1 MDAVELEKDAKGT
14 NASVWEELGLNTA
27 LVPLIPFSVPTPVQR
42 ATIPLIVKQHKDVV
56 AEAVTGS
63 GKTLAF
69 LLPLL
74 HRLLTCVDEGR
85 KQLRAMVISP
95 TRELAMQTHQTLVTL
110 FKDMFPSI
118 LCIGGRDIQEDIR
131 SIALTCPVIVIGTPG
146 RINELLNQRHIQG
159 KYLDMLV
166 LDEAD
171 RLLDMG
177 FHQTVQSI
185 ISHLPKQRRTALFSA
200 TMNNLDDLIKVG
212 MRDPVRVQVSSTKG
226 VIPVGLQNWYSI
238 VTSDDKLNRLLA
250 LFRTTLRGMKCIVYL
265 PTCAC
270 VGYYAAALNH
280 LFADLCTVIALHG
293 KLPPAKRTTL
303 YQKFIHARTM
313 DKTLALFCTD
323 LAARGLDFSDI
334 DWVIQLDAPQDPSN
348 YIHRAG
354 RTARCGRGG
363 DALLFLAPHEH
374 AFVDLMLV
382 KQVPLKEF
390 SVENEPLEFD
400 VNEALKQLNI
410 SDRAF
415 YQQSLKAFV
424 SYVRFYIEHHARLI
438 FDFKLLDIA
447 AVARSFGLIHMP
459 RMKELRGK
467 HIKLSNSIDTTTISY
482 KDPIKEKQRQ
492 QSIKHKESL
501 ETGSSGQ
508 KVKRQLSNR
517 VGKREEKNKLKR
529 KQTKREYLSKQ
540 REIELDRDEDDN
552 DWSEYKKEKKA
563 NRKKSIGRVK
573 NHLNDE

>member
-1 MDAVELEKDAKGT
+1 MNAVEQGENAKDK
-14 NASVWEELGLNTA
+14 SVFVWSELGLCPT
-27 LVPLIPFSVPTPVQR
+27 LVHLIPFPVPTPVQR

-74 HRLLTCVDEGR
+74 HRLLTCVDGVH
-85 KQLRAMVISP
+85 KQLRALVISP
-95 TRELAMQTHQTLVTL
+95 TRELAMQTHETLLTT
-110 FKDMFPSI
+110 FKDMFPSL
-118 LCIGGRDIQEDIR
+118 LCIGGRDIQEDVKSIR
-131 SIALTCPVIVIGTPG
+131 LACPVIVIGTPG
-146 RINELLNQRHIQG
+146 RINELFNQCHIQG
-159 KYLDMLV
+159 KHLDMLV

-185 ISHLPKQRRTALFSA
+185 ISYLPKQRRTALFSA

-226 VIPVGLQNWYSI
+226 VIPVGLNNWYHI
-238 VTSDDKLNRLLA
+238 VNSDNKLNQLLA
-250 LFRTTLRGMKCIVYL
+250 LFKTKLKSKKCIVYL

-270 VGYYAAALNH
+270 VNYYAAALSH
-280 LFADLCTVIALHG
+280 LFTDLCTVIALHG

-303 YQKFIHARTM
+303 YQKFIKAQNA
-313 DKTLALFCTD
+313 DKALALFCTD
-323 LAARGLDFSDI
+323 LAARGLDFSDV

-363 DALLFLAPHEH
+363 DSLLFLAPHEH
-374 AFVDLMLV
+374 AFVDLMHV
-382 KQVPLKEF
+382 KQVPLREF
-390 SVENEPLEFD
+390 SVESEPFESD
-400 VNEALKQLNI
+400 VNEALKLLNI

-447 AVARSFGLIHMP
+447 AVARAFGLVHMP
-459 RMKELRGK
+459 KMKELRGK
-467 HIKLSNSIDTTTISY
+467 NAKIPNSIDTNTISY

-492 QSIKHKESL
+492 QSIKNKELPTSNN
-501 ETGSSGQ
+501 SGQ
-508 KVKRQLSNR
+508 KNRQLPNKR
-517 VGKREEKNKLKR
+517 AIKPEGKKQLKR
-529 KQTKREYLSKQ
+529 KQTRKEHLSKQ
-540 REIELDRDEDDN
+540 KETDLDRDEDDN
-552 DWSEYKKEKKA
+552 DWLEYKKERKAEGKKWT
-563 NRKKSIGRVK
+563 RGM
-573 NHLNDE
+573 